1 MKNKVTNKLTKLKN
15 ILPIIFYIGIGVIYG
30 YFTSSFLDSKL
41 GEAVSLETYFIVL
54 IFLIALLY
62 LSITI
67 QVVIH
72 ELGHLIFGLISGYK
86 FTSFRLLN
94 IMLIKISGKYKIK
107 FFSLPG
113 TAGQCLMTPPELK
126 NNTIPY
132 ALYNLGGSVLN
143 LVTVPLFS
151 CMYFIFRDVMELP
164 IIFIVLAVSG
174 LALGVMNII
183 PISFAEMDND
193 GTNFVT
199 LYKNPDAIKA
209 LYIQCSVNA
218 ELAKG
223 TRLKDM
229 PKKWFYMPE
238 DKFLNNSLS
247 SAVAVLYADRLF
259 EEEEFEK
266 AEIIIDKLLSK
277 KNSVAMIHRRL
288 LICNKIFCLL
298 IKGNF
303 EETVKYLDTEQT
315 VFMKRMKNF
324 PSVIRTNFAIELL
337 NNKNSNAAEV
347 VLKKFEKIAKS
358 YPYTAEIESE
368 RELIE
373 IIKSR

>member
-1 MKNKVTNKLTKLKN
+1 MKSKIANKLMKLKN
-15 ILPIIFYIGIGVIYG
+15 ILPIIFYMGIGVIYG

-41 GEAVSLETYFIVL
+41 GEAVSLGTYLIVL

-67 QVVIH
+67 QVIIH

-126 NNTIPY
+126 NNVIPY

-174 LALGVMNII
+174 LASGIMNII
-183 PISFAEMDND
+183 PIRFGEVDND
-193 GTNFVT
+193 GTNFLT
-199 LYKNPDAIKA
+199 LYRNPDAIKA

-223 TRLKDM
+223 TRLKNM
-229 PKKWFYMPE
+229 PKKWFYMLI
-238 DKFLNNSLS
+238 DCLKNRSL
-247 SAVAVLYADRLF
+247 
-259 EEEEFEK
+259 K
-266 AEIIIDKLLSK
+266 KQKLL
-277 KNSVAMIHRRL
+277 
-288 LICNKIFCLL
+288 
-298 IKGNF
+298 
-303 EETVKYLDTEQT
+303 
-315 VFMKRMKNF
+315 
-324 PSVIRTNFAIELL
+324 
-337 NNKNSNAAEV
+337 
-347 VLKKFEKIAKS
+347 
-358 YPYTAEIESE
+358 
-368 RELIE
+368 
-373 IIKSR
+373 